1 MTEYLEG
8 FGGWRDGGMVEW
20 RMEEW
25 REWRDGVMEGTDGYP
40 SWMIHFEGIFTFA
53 RVRS

>member
-1 MTEYLEG
+1 MNDRIPGGVWGLEG
-8 FGGWRDGGMVEW
+8 WRNGGIE
-20 RMEEW
+20 
-25 REWRDGVMEGTDGYP
+25 EWRDGVMEGTDGYP